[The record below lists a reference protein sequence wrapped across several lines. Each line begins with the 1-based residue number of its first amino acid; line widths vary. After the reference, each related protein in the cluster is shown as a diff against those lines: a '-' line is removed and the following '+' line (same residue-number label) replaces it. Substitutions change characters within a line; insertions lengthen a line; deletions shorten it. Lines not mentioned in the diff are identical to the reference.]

1 MTDNAQTH
9 TPMMQ
14 QYLAIKADHPDR
26 LVFYRM
32 GDFYELFYDDAV
44 KAARL
49 LDITLT
55 ARGQSGG
62 KPIPMAG
69 IPHHSAEG
77 YLAKLVKLGESV
89 AICEQVGDVPAKGPV
104 ERKVVRIITPGT
116 LTDEALLDAQKENLL
131 CALCQQ
137 EQRWALAYL
146 DVASGRFEGCEFDN
160 AQALFDELQR
170 LRPAE
175 TIIAEHSEFAT
186 SLAAQPGLLKLPPW
200 HFDIKSA
207 KRQLLDQLG
216 TQDLIAFGCED
227 KPSLIR
233 AAGALLFYAQSMV
246 QHPLN
251 QLQGFHTYRTDD
263 HLVLDPV
270 SRRNLELDINL
281 YGTQDHTLLSLLD
294 NCRTPMGSRLLRRW
308 LTQPLRQREQIQQR
322 LDAIE
327 HLLNEE
333 AVNTLQTELKPI
345 GDMERV
351 LSRVALYSARPRDL
365 LQLARALAQLPVVH
379 ALIMPLQPT
388 FDKLRARLGEFH
400 ALADELTRAI
410 TDTPPMLLRDGG
422 VFRAGYDAE
431 LDRLNSLKDQAGQYL
446 LDLEQRERERTGIA
460 SLKVGYNRV
469 HGYYIEVS
477 KLQSEQV
484 PLDYV
489 RRQTLK
495 GAERYIIPEL
505 KAFEDQVLSAGD
517 KALAREKQLYDTLLT
532 HLNQHLRALQTSAQA
547 LAELDV
553 LVNLAHKADTLKLC
567 RPQLTE
573 SAGLLIQ
580 QGRHLSVEALSQ
592 TPFIAND
599 THFSDKR
606 RLQIITGPNM
616 GGKSTFM
623 RQTALIAIMAHIG
636 SYVPAQSAQIGPID
650 RIFTRIGASDDLT
663 GGRSTFMVEMTE
675 TAHILHHATEQSL
688 ILMDEIGRGTSTFD
702 GLALAWAIA
711 EHLAQNIRGYCL
723 FATHYF
729 ELTALSERFD
739 NTVNIHLSAVEH
751 QDKIVFLHQIEE
763 GAASQSYG
771 LQVAALAGVPK
782 AVIQRAKTVLHELE
796 QQSVQQPHTMT
807 AQTQA
812 QQIQFDLFNNAQSH
826 PILDKL
832 DDIDPDSLTPKQ
844 ALELLYQLKTLR

>member
-131 CALCQQ
+131 CALYQQ

-186 SLAAQPGLLKLPPW
+186 SLSAQPGLLKLPPW

-410 TDTPPMLLRDGG
+410 TDPPPMLLRDGG

>member
-14 QYLAIKADHPDR
+14 QYLAIKAEYPDR

-365 LQLARALAQLPVVH
+365 LQLARAGA
-379 ALIMPLQPT
+379 T
-388 FDKLRARLGEFH
+388 ARCPCPDN
-400 ALADELTRAI
+400 ASA
-410 TDTPPMLLRDGG
+410 TDL
-422 VFRAGYDAE
+422 
-431 LDRLNSLKDQAGQYL
+431 
-446 LDLEQRERERTGIA
+446 
-460 SLKVGYNRV
+460 
-469 HGYYIEVS
+469 
-477 KLQSEQV
+477 
-484 PLDYV
+484 
-489 RRQTLK
+489 
-495 GAERYIIPEL
+495 
-505 KAFEDQVLSAGD
+505 
-517 KALAREKQLYDTLLT
+517 
-532 HLNQHLRALQTSAQA
+532 
-547 LAELDV
+547 
-553 LVNLAHKADTLKLC
+553 
-567 RPQLTE
+567 
-573 SAGLLIQ
+573 
-580 QGRHLSVEALSQ
+580 
-592 TPFIAND
+592 
-599 THFSDKR
+599 
-606 RLQIITGPNM
+606 
-616 GGKSTFM
+616 
-623 RQTALIAIMAHIG
+623 
-636 SYVPAQSAQIGPID
+636 
-650 RIFTRIGASDDLT
+650 
-663 GGRSTFMVEMTE
+663 
-675 TAHILHHATEQSL
+675 
-688 ILMDEIGRGTSTFD
+688 
-702 GLALAWAIA
+702 
-711 EHLAQNIRGYCL
+711 
-723 FATHYF
+723 
-729 ELTALSERFD
+729 
-739 NTVNIHLSAVEH
+739 
-751 QDKIVFLHQIEE
+751 
-763 GAASQSYG
+763 
-771 LQVAALAGVPK
+771 
-782 AVIQRAKTVLHELE
+782 
-796 QQSVQQPHTMT
+796 
-807 AQTQA
+807 
-812 QQIQFDLFNNAQSH
+812 
-826 PILDKL
+826 
-832 DDIDPDSLTPKQ
+832 
-844 ALELLYQLKTLR
+844 

>member
-131 CALCQQ
+131 CALYQQ

-186 SLAAQPGLLKLPPW
+186 SLSAQPGLLKLPPW

-410 TDTPPMLLRDGG
+410 TAPPPMLLRDGG